1 MQKLSALSVFF
12 PAYNEE
18 PNIGATV
25 SKAAAFL
32 PKVARTWEIIV
43 VNDGSK
49 DKTGEIVKNLAGK
62 DKRIRLI
69 THSPNRGYGEALK
82 SGLYR
87 AKYDLIAF
95 TDADGQFDITELAKL
110 VAKIGKADLVAGY
123 RIERQDPFVR
133 KLFGWGWTKLAN
145 LLLGIN
151 VRDVDCGFK
160 LLKKEII
167 KKIPR
172 LESVRG
178 GMISPE
184 LLAKAKKSGFKIAE
198 VGVHHYPRAKGKQ
211 TGADIKV
218 IFRSFADLGKLWW
231 QLK

>member
-1 MQKLSALSVFF
+1 MAKVPALSVFF

-18 PNIGATV
+18 ANVATTV
-25 SKAAAFL
+25 TKAAAFL
-32 PKVARTWEIIV
+32 PQVADKWEIIV
-43 VNDGSK
+43 IDDGSK
-49 DKTGEIVKNLAGK
+49 DKTGAIVKSLAKK
-62 DKRIRLI
+62 DPRIRLI

-82 SGLYR
+82 SGLYG

-95 TDADGQFDITELAKL
+95 TDADGQFDIRELGGL
-110 VAKIGKADLVAGY
+110 IAKIDGADLVAGY
-123 RIERQDPFVR
+123 RIVRQDSPIR

-160 LLKKEII
+160 LLKKEVIER
-167 KKIPR
+167 IPR

-184 LLAKAKKSGFKIAE
+184 LLAKTKKAGFKIAE
-198 VGVHHYPRAKGKQ
+198 VGVHHFPRREGKS
-211 TGADIKV
+211 TGSDLKV
-218 IFRSFADLGKLWW
+218 IFKSFADLGKLWW
-231 QLK
+231 SLK